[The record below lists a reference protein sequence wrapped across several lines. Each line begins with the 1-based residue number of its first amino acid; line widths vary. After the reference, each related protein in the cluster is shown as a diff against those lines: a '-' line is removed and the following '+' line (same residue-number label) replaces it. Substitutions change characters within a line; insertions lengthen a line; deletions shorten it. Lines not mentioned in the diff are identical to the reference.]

1 MNPTLIF
8 DYDGTIHNTIYIY
21 EQAFRHAF
29 AWLVEQGYA
38 EDQEISPRQIAGWL
52 GLNSRV
58 MWDTFQP
65 HLARE
70 IKDKASKLVG
80 NVMVEKV
87 ASHQAV
93 WYPGA
98 EETLDE
104 LKKEGYRMVIL
115 SNCKIAYRN
124 AHWKEFHM
132 DRWFD
137 AFYDCESFDFVPKT
151 EIIKALIRRSEI
163 SPSGAA
169 GTGRMPESFVVIGDR
184 KNDMECAGAVGCP
197 FIGCSYGFCEDGEL
211 DQADALAH
219 SVTEIPA
226 LLRRLCGKTSDHKI
240 SVSKADKK

>member
-8 DYDGTIHNTIYIY
+8 DYDGTIHNTLPIY
-21 EQAFRHAF
+21 EQAFRCAF

-38 EDQEISPRQIAGWL
+38 EDREISSRRIAGWL
-52 GLNSRV
+52 GLNSRG

-65 HLARE
+65 QLARE
-70 IKDKASKLVG
+70 IKDQASDMVG
-80 NVMVEKV
+80 NAMVEKV

-115 SNCKIAYRN
+115 SNCKIAYRR

-137 AFYDCESFDFVPKT
+137 AFYDCESFDFAPKT
-151 EIIKALIRRSEI
+151 EIIKTLIRRSGL
-163 SPSGAA
+163 SPSGAD
-169 GTGRMPESFVVIGDR
+169 GTDGMQVPFVVIGDR
-184 KNDMECAGAVGCP
+184 KNDRECAGAIGCP
-197 FIGCSYGFCEDGEL
+197 FIGCSYGFGEDGEL
-211 DQADALAH
+211 EQADAVAH
-219 SVTEIPA
+219 LVTEIPG
-226 LLRRLCGKTSDHKI
+226 LLHRLCGKTSDHRI
-240 SVSKADKK
+240 SVPKADEK